1 MTSALTTTPATGR
14 RSRLR
19 GLDGLRFLA
28 AAVVVGY
35 HYTGIDTGYW
45 DQPPSTVF
53 PTLNHVTRYGFLG
66 VELFFVISS
75 FVILMTAWG
84 RSLPGFVASRVARLY
99 PAYWVAVLVTV
110 GLQVVWTGGRQL
122 GWFDD
127 LTNLTMVQEGFG
139 IASVQGA
146 FWTLWVE
153 LKFYLLAALLLLVG
167 FTPRR
172 IVAFAVLW
180 PLVGEVFRLAQW
192 SFLEELFIVEYAPYF
207 GVGMLLFLIHREG
220 GTALRWA
227 AVVVTGL
234 LCVEQTVRHAPIG
247 TRVVGVEISPV
258 VCAVVV
264 VAMIASVW
272 LVVDGP
278 LRHVDWRWLSVV
290 GALTYPLYLVH
301 GQFGFAV
308 IDTLHGHLSPYAVLA
323 VAVAL
328 ALALAVAL
336 HYLVER
342 RWHDRLRDGVLRLL
356 RG

>member
-1 MTSALTTTPATGR
+1 MTSALTTTPATAR

-35 HYTGIDTGYW
+35 HYTGIDRDYW
-45 DQPPSTVF
+45 GRPPSAVF
-53 PTLNHVTRYGFLG
+53 PTLNHVTRYGYLG
-66 VELFFVISS
+66 VELFFVISG

-84 RSLPGFVASRVARLY
+84 RPLPGFVASRVARLY
-99 PAYWVAVLVTV
+99 PAYWVAVGLTVLLQLV
-110 GLQVVWTGGRQL
+110 WAGGRQL
-122 GWFDD
+122 GWFDNAM
-127 LTNLTMVQEGFG
+127 NLTMVQEGFG
-139 IASVQGA
+139 IDSVQGA

-153 LKFYLLAALLLLVG
+153 LKFYLLAALVLLVG

-172 IVAFAVLW
+172 VLAFAILW
-180 PLVGEVFRLAQW
+180 PVLSQTFRLAGW
-192 SFLEELFIVEYAPYF
+192 TFLENLFIAEFAPYF

-220 GTALRWA
+220 GTLLRWLGVA
-227 AVVVTGL
+227 VTGL
-234 LCVEQTVRHAPIG
+234 LCVEQTVRHAPLA
-247 TRVVGVEISPV
+247 TRGVGVEISPV
-258 VCAVVV
+258 ACAVVV

-272 LVVDGP
+272 LVADGP
-278 LRHVDWRWLSVV
+278 LRHLDWRWLSVV

-308 IDTLHGHLSPYAVLA
+308 IDTLHGRLGAYAV
-323 VAVAL
+323 VAL
-328 ALALAVAL
+328 AVGLSLGIAVGL

-356 RG
+356 GG